1 VASEAQQPH
10 YDVAIVGY
18 GPVGACLANLLGL
31 SGVRTLV
38 LDREGPAY
46 HLPRAVHFDDEI
58 MRVLQTV
65 GIADEMAKCVHVN
78 PGMRFVDADGRLL
91 LDWPRPPEVSA
102 QGWHPSYRFHQ
113 PDLEH
118 LLRDALTRF
127 ACVDVATRCDV
138 TRIADDG
145 SIATLQFDNLAG
157 GQAGAATA
165 KYVVGCD
172 GARSFVRE
180 VIGAG
185 IEDYGFRER
194 WLVVDVLLKQPK
206 PELGD
211 FSIQHCDAFR
221 PATYVRG
228 TGNRRRWEI
237 TVRPEEDSR
246 EAATSEGTWRL
257 LERWLTPQEADLER
271 SAVYTFHSMIA
282 ERWRKG
288 RILIAGDAAH
298 QTPPFMGQGLCA
310 GIRDAANLAWKLA
323 HCVRPGEPDGLLD
336 TYQAERHPHVAA
348 YVETSLKLGRL
359 INMDDPRQALQAGFP
374 QPDGVAKMSSIAP
387 RLGPGIVAADQTHSG
402 QLAPQLPLVGGRRLD
417 DASGYRY
424 VLLCDADILQAAGL
438 MYEEIAAA
446 GVYLVLAD
454 NEPACAAYL
463 SALSTRAVMIRP
475 DRYILGTAEAE
486 VDLRKLVEI
495 ATALTAWRDL

>member
-1 VASEAQQPH
+1 MAPKARARH

-31 SGVRTLV
+31 LDIKTLV

-46 HLPRAVHFDDEI
+46 HLPRAVHLDDEV

-65 GIADEMAKCVHVN
+65 GIAEEMAKCVHVN

-113 PDLEH
+113 PDLERH
-118 LLRDALTRF
+118 MRNALARF
-127 ACVDVATRCDV
+127 DCVDVATCCDV
-138 TRIADDG
+138 TRIDHDG
-145 SIATLQFDNLAG
+145 EGATLHFDNLEAG
-157 GQAGAATA
+157 QKQSATA
-165 KYVVGCD
+165 KFVVGCD

-185 IEDYGFRER
+185 LEDYGFHER
-194 WLVVDVLLKQPK
+194 WLVVDVLLKRPK

-211 FSIQHCDAFR
+211 FSIQHCDTFR

-237 TVRPEEDSR
+237 TVRAEEDSA
-246 EAATSEGTWRL
+246 EVATPAGTWRL
-257 LERWLTPQEADLER
+257 LERWLTPADADLER
-271 SAVYTFHSMIA
+271 TAIYTFHSMIA

-288 RILIAGDAAH
+288 RVLIAGDAAH

-323 HCVRPGEPDGLLD
+323 CCVRRGSDDVLLD
-336 TYQAERHPHVAA
+336 SYQSERHPHVRE
-348 YVETSLKLGRL
+348 YVETALKLGRL
-359 INMDDPRQALQAGFP
+359 INMDDPKQALEAGFP
-374 QPDGVAKMSSIAP
+374 QPDGTAKMSSIAP
-387 RLGPGIVAADQTHSG
+387 RLGEGMAAGDRMQSG
-402 QLAPQLPLVGGRRLD
+402 RLAPQLQLADGCRLD
-417 DASGYRY
+417 DRSGYRF
-424 VLLCDADILQAAGL
+424 VLLSDAEMLQAAGL
-438 MYEEIAAA
+438 TRETAASGDVHA
-446 GVYLVLAD
+446 VLAD
-454 NEPACAAYL
+454 ELADGGDYLASLPAK
-463 SALSTRAVMIRP
+463 AVMIRP
-475 DRYILGTAEAE
+475 DRYILGAAQIEAD
-486 VDLRKLVEI
+486 VR
-495 ATALTAWRDL
+495 ALCAAVQGMT